1 MDSRI
6 DVIRCCFY
14 EFAEAFMGEMTSEIE
29 SPVSYSWGY
38 LSAQKKNK

>member
-29 SPVSYSWGY
+29 SPVSCSWG
-38 LSAQKKNK
+38 LFISAKEK